1 MGYAISAGC
10 ILYQEK
16 YRPQPSSLNLL
27 VGLSC
32 SASCTVS
39 TQLKRTLFCRMFELI
54 AVPELRRT
62 PDFLFEPLS
71 PFQVSFRCRFPR
83 LCSTLSLIVPYHIHN
98 CLPETQRAAW
108 GVHRNASFRGA
119 QEYSPIQNSTLSP
132 PASPRSW
139 YQDAHPWASSEREVT
154 LAVAA

>member
-10 ILYQEK
+10 ILYQQK
-16 YRPQPSSLNLL
+16 HRPQPSPLNLL
-27 VGLSC
+27 VSLSR
-32 SASCTVS
+32 SVSCTVS
-39 TQLKRTLFCRMFELI
+39 IQLKKTRFCRMFQLI

-71 PFQVSFRCRFPR
+71 PFQVSFRCRYPC
-83 LCSTLSLIVPYHIHN
+83 LCSTLSLIIPYHIHS

-108 GVHRNASFRGA
+108 GVHRSASFRGA
-119 QEYSPIQNSTLSP
+119 QEYSPIRNSTP
-132 PASPRSW
+132 PASLRSW
-139 YQDAHPWASSEREVT
+139 YQDVHPWASSEREVT